1 MGCVFFAKRGDE
13 NIYWLGRSA
22 SSDNRVMSLVLKDPT
37 FKLHRAIET
46 DSSSECDKF
55 LEGYFGS
62 HKVGCD
68 PTLFRFTDE
77 EIQLALEV
85 AESFVCRFLP
95 IRKTAQALCSRATE
109 KKYAIPTQRQMEIYK
124 KLKAIREEEFR
135 LQLRREFLENGLKI
149 AIGDAAGL
157 RGIASWS
164 SQVQKRFDGVLFK
177 SENPSLYASYQKEK
191 TVRIFRL
198 H

>member
-22 SSDNRVMSLVLKDPT
+22 SSDSKVISLILKDPT
-37 FKLHRAIET
+37 FNLHRAIET
-46 DSSSECDKF
+46 DSPADCEK
-55 LEGYFGS
+55 LLAGYFGS

-68 PTLFRFTDE
+68 PALFRFTDE
-77 EIQLALEV
+77 EIRQVLAI
-85 AESFVCRFLP
+85 AESFVCKFLP
-95 IRKTAQALCSRATE
+95 IRKTAQSLGSQVTE
-109 KKYAIPTQRQMEIYK
+109 KKYSTPTQRQLEIYR
-124 KLKAIREEEFR
+124 KLRVVREEEYR
-135 LQLRREFLENGLKI
+135 LQLRREFLENELK
-149 AIGDAAGL
+149 AEIGTAAGL

-164 SQVQKRFDGVLFK
+164 SQAQKRFDCVLFK
-177 SENPSLYASYQKEK
+177 SENPSLYASYQQEK